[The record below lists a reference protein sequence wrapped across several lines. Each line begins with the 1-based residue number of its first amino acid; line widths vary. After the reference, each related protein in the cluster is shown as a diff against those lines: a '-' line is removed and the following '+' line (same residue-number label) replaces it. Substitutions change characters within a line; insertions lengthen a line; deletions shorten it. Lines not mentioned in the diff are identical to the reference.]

1 MPRAGPQPPLPGSHV
16 HVLCAWRKA
25 WRRCSHQ
32 LTMSPPGRG
41 TVEKEGRLSV
51 WDCVFSQQAG
61 IYHIC
66 NLKHQCRGTFPAVH
80 TFTAGGMGL
89 IPGWGPEI
97 PHAIRCRKK
106 RKKYQCLQPTWQF
119 CSQAH
124 TQQERMYFKKAHST
138 TVHSSQEPKQPRC
151 PLAGGWINKLACSQQ
166 GVLNTDSCD

>member
-1 MPRAGPQPPLPGSHV
+1 MPNKPFKMPRAGPQPPLPGSHV

-106 RKKYQCLQPTWQF
+106 KKEVPVPAAHLAVLLPGAHPARTDVFQEGSQHH
-119 CSQAH
+119 CSQ
-124 TQQERMYFKKAHST
+124 
-138 TVHSSQEPKQPRC
+138 
-151 PLAGGWINKLACSQQ
+151 
-166 GVLNTDSCD
+166 